1 MSYKTRCSYFEE
13 YLWTTA
19 SEPVNNFCGIVDWRN
34 RLSLI
39 SNRDHCQRLLPSQTS
54 DTCSEFEL
62 SCWMKFDVNIS
73 WMSVCRGVFRTQPK
87 IWDGVLCEIG
97 NSFQLSYGNMF
108 LYIFWIIRNY
118 LHSLIT
124 LTSCGQKLS

>member
-19 SEPVNNFCGIVDWRN
+19 SEPVNNFCGIVDLRKT
-34 RLSLI
+34 LSLI

-54 DTCSEFEL
+54 DNCAEFEL

-73 WMSVCRGVFRTQPK
+73 WTSVCRGVFRTQPK